1 MYDILIE
8 PFDGMDDW
16 QPIFHA
22 AFALHF
28 DGHETVTESYLE
40 TLYTNQRAECS
51 RFKNK
56 TIMEAGVCKNDITE
70 LRDLGLL

>member
-1 MYDILIE
+1 MYDILVA

-16 QPIFHA
+16 QPIYHS
-22 AFALHF
+22 AFTSHF

-40 TLYTNQRAECS
+40 TLYSNQVAQCS
-51 RFKNK
+51 RFVGK

>member
-1 MYDILIE
+1 MYDILVA

-16 QPIFHA
+16 QPIYHS
-22 AFALHF
+22 AFTSHF

-40 TLYTNQRAECS
+40 TLYSNQVAQCS
-51 RFKNK
+51 RFVGK

-70 LRDLGLL
+70 LRDLDHL

>member
-1 MYDILIE
+1 MYDTLIA
-8 PFDGMDDW
+8 PFDGMEDW

-22 AFALHF
+22 AFTLHF

-56 TIMEAGVCKNDITE
+56 TISWTWERNNFVKQSTI
-70 LRDLGLL
+70 RSK